1 MAFSDMDAAAELT
14 KMSNQLAAMGS
25 QLTTALIQIAEVRGE
40 MAGMRRDLDRMHA
53 DKETASTK
61 VEIGTWSGVAL
72 SIGIVI
78 WIVAI
83 LMMIYSGGSFGG

>member
-40 MAGMRRDLDRMHA
+40 MGAMRRDLDRMHA
-53 DKETASTK
+53 DRETPGAK
-61 VEIGTWSGVAL
+61 LELGTWSGLAL
-72 SIGIVI
+72 SIGIVVG
-78 WIVAI
+78 IVAI
-83 LMMIYSGGSFGG
+83 LMMIYGGGSLGG